1 MEGEKAIGI
10 TTLISFLILIFAY
23 LNSNSNFNA
32 ENDLQKRLSQILDAM
47 LEIENDHTVGKV
59 RIAVGYGACNDLFVK
74 ASELLENESP
84 PSATKHYG
92 HIQTMEQL
100 KEMYA
105 LFFSSGSAAERFVSN
120 ETLFMEL
127 VKRAESLP
135 TGRYVLGGNAPV
147 MAKRFAM
154 EGGSVMLGAK
164 RNDYLLKS
172 LLPNM
177 AVSGGPTSGSRD
189 DIHLIMEYYKGEK
202 WGDYLSTR
210 ANRFIIHNDISNP
223 KLSSALEFG
232 KELERFKPHLLV
244 IGGLQMMDNYPYAE
258 GEREKYL
265 TEVHRQI
272 FALPKSTLVH
282 FEMASFTDE
291 ALLKDLNKYVTPN
304 VDSLGMN
311 EQELP
316 NLYTL
321 LKYGN
326 VSVVSHQ
333 NPRVAEVLD
342 QMREIFRVLG
352 SKGEKTIP
360 EHRDRILTR
369 MHVHTLA
376 FQAIMVDLRSQW
388 KNTRAAVT
396 KAALVA
402 HRHVCHKKEVEVSHS
417 NILMDEGFSLSTH
430 PNTGRV
436 MFDALKPVSCWIE
449 DTHYQICI
457 APVLVCT
464 KVQQTA
470 GGGDNISAAGLV
482 LQI

>member
-1 MEGEKAIGI
+1 
-10 TTLISFLILIFAY
+10 
-23 LNSNSNFNA
+23 
-32 ENDLQKRLSQILDAM
+32 M
-47 LEIENDHTVGKV
+47 L
-59 RIAVGYGACNDLFVK
+59 
-74 ASELLENESP
+74 
-84 PSATKHYG
+84 
-92 HIQTMEQL
+92 
-100 KEMYA
+100 
-105 LFFSSGSAAERFVSN
+105 
-120 ETLFMEL
+120 
-127 VKRAESLP
+127 
-135 TGRYVLGGNAPV
+135 
-147 MAKRFAM
+147 
-154 EGGSVMLGAK
+154 
-164 RNDYLLKS
+164 
-172 LLPNM
+172 
-177 AVSGGPTSGSRD
+177 
-189 DIHLIMEYYKGEK
+189 
-202 WGDYLSTR
+202 
-210 ANRFIIHNDISNP
+210 
-223 KLSSALEFG
+223 
-232 KELERFKPHLLV
+232 
-244 IGGLQMMDNYPYAE
+244 
-258 GEREKYL
+258 
-265 TEVHRQI
+265 
-272 FALPKSTLVH
+272 
-282 FEMASFTDE
+282 
-291 ALLKDLNKYVTPN
+291 
-304 VDSLGMN
+304 
-311 EQELP
+311 ELP
-316 NLYTL
+316 NLG
-321 LKYGN
+321 KYSN

-360 EHRDRILTR
+360 KHRDRILTR